1 MSPYFALQLYKAFI
15 RYKPEFGFT
24 VWGFRIYNAKHLKLL
39 ESAQRGAT
47 SLILKTMKYT
57 PTDALESEL
66 SILPIDLRLEELQRY
81 EAVKLLIKKDDYI
94 QSNMIKRNKAH
105 RIGSPFKNLRSLT
118 KQILQF
124 LLQTKKCNVNQL
136 LLPKESPTTFEIF

>member
-1 MSPYFALQLYKAFI
+1 
-15 RYKPEFGFT
+15 
-24 VWGFRIYNAKHLKLL
+24 
-39 ESAQRGAT
+39 
-47 SLILKTMKYT
+47 MKYT

-105 RIGSPFKNLRSLT
+105 RIGSPLKNLRSPT

-124 LLQTKKCNVNQL
+124 LSQRKKRNVNQL